1 MVESELTSIQ
11 EIALHK
17 VGNKLN
23 DENIYLSNSPLKISE
38 VISSLLIKYFLTP
51 FKKSEYYNFYHES
64 DLLLN
69 VIYSSVSYIF
79 NNPDEFYKQSV
90 NIAQHLYEQSTHPK
104 IKAGEL
110 YVCLLK
116 DCIIDGETLD
126 AVGIFKSESKET
138 FLKVYPEGNNY
149 NIESEDGININ
160 KLDKGCLIFNTEQ
173 EKGYLV
179 TVIDN
184 ISKSSEARYWIDD
197 FLHLR
202 QREDEY
208 FQTQNLMKLCKSFV
222 TEHLPDEF
230 DVDKADQADI
240 LNKSV
245 KFLKEKEEFTMDD
258 FANEVM
264 QAPEL
269 IDNFKDYKQ
278 QYEQEFDIVIANE
291 FNISEDAV
299 KKQARVFKSIIK
311 LDKNFH
317 IYVHGN
323 RQYIQK
329 GYDENTGMHY
339 YQLFYKDEN

>member
-1 MVESELTSIQ
+1 MVESELATIQSIVV
-11 EIALHK
+11 HK

-23 DENIYLSNSPLKISE
+23 DESIHLSKSYLQLGEAINSI
-38 VISSLLIKYFLTP
+38 LIKYFLTP
-51 FKKSEYYNFYHES
+51 FKGNEYYNLYHES
-64 DLLLN
+64 ELALNPIYTYVSRIFDSPDDL
-69 VIYSSVSYIF
+69 Y
-79 NNPDEFYKQSV
+79 EQSV
-90 NIAQHLYEQSTHPK
+90 NIAKHLYEQSTHPK
-104 IKAGEL
+104 IKAGEV
-110 YVCLLK
+110 YIAYFK
-116 DCIIDGETLD
+116 DCVVDGETLD
-126 AVGIFKSESKET
+126 AIGIFKSESKET
-138 FLKVYPEGNNY
+138 YLKIYPRGDNY
-149 NIESEDGININ
+149 AVESELGININ

-184 ISKSSEARYWIDD
+184 LNKVSEARYWIDD

-222 TEHLPDEF
+222 VERLPEQF
-230 DVDKADQADI
+230 EIDKADQADM

-245 KFLKEKEEFTMDD
+245 KFLKEKDEFTLNE
-258 FANEVM
+258 FTNEVM

-269 IDNFKDYKQ
+269 IETFLDYKQ
-278 QYEQEFDIVIANE
+278 HYEQEQDVVIADE
-291 FNISEDAV
+291 FAISESAV
-299 KKQARVFKSIIK
+299 KKQARVLKSVIK

-329 GYDENTGMHY
+329 GYDEATGMHY
-339 YQLFYKDEN
+339 YQLFFKDEN